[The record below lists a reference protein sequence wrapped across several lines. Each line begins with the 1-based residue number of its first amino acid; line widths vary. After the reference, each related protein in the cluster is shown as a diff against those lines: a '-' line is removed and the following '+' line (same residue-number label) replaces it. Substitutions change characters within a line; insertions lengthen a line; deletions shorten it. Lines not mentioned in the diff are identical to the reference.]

1 MTDDRKDEQR
11 KRPSWQLP
19 QERQPESDAYH
30 IWTPRPLLRS
40 IYWKPD
46 PPPPFETVSSTY
58 EIFVDQRAW
67 LTMHEHV
74 WQTGAER
81 TPFGYLIG
89 DLCEDPNANRRF
101 VTITAAL
108 PARFDFREDA
118 PDQISRE
125 ATLALQLEVERR
137 RGVLAGWY
145 HRHLGGEV
153 AMSESDVATH
163 HQHFSEPW
171 HCAFVFVGGGDRC
184 DGGCFRSTPDAF
196 AGDLLLPF
204 YEMASNESLLARGLK
219 RSYLDWENY
228 TTVDEIR
235 SDPPPRPRIDLPTTP
250 PEAEEPGAEQPEG
263 AETSDTTPAE
273 DRMVVQPFDAD
284 PDQMSAAEAA
294 AAAAEQEQE
303 AVGDTAEPEAEAA
316 GSGDGPE
323 SEMEE
328 VGEPAAEDETPEQH
342 ETPEAEAADVDEAPD
357 AEARELD
364 YEAAIDAVRP
374 ARIELDLEADG
385 PATAPEQAPPPERVP
400 VPERAPPPKQ
410 TPPPEVTA
418 GDALAGAGLE
428 VDDTAP
434 EPRKTRTTRKPGLE
448 ALRDGKKAKVAAMV
462 AGGVLLVAALVAGYV
477 VFSGREATPD
487 ETSSDPAADVEPSLP
502 AEGGA
507 GVDADVTVVTPA
519 QIDSAGRETLGM
531 ISQFYGRSVALDD
544 GQATCEELGE
554 ALIAVEN
561 AWLAYNADFKAR
573 FTSPLPAALAER
585 DERLVAG
592 MRDVERLYD
601 ESECPRP

>member
-1 MTDDRKDEQR
+1 MTDDRKDDQS

-74 WQTGAER
+74 WQTGPEK

-101 VTITAAL
+101 VTVTAAL
-108 PARFDFREDA
+108 PARFDFLESA
-118 PDQISRE
+118 AEQISRE

-153 AMSESDVATH
+153 AMSQSDVATH
-163 HQHFSEPW
+163 HQHFPEPW
-171 HCAFVFVGGGDRC
+171 HCAFVFVGGGDRSA
-184 DGGCFRSTPDAF
+184 GGCFRSTPEAF

-204 YEMASNESLLARGLK
+204 YEMASNESLLARGMK
-219 RSYLDWENY
+219 RSYLDWSNY

-235 SDPPPRPRIDLPTTP
+235 SEPPPRPRIDLPAAAVESETVAAEAA
-250 PEAEEPGAEQPEG
+250 EAEPPQIPKDE
-263 AETSDTTPAE
+263 
-273 DRMVVQPFDAD
+273 RLVVQPFDAD
-284 PDQMSAAEAA
+284 PDEMAVAEAA
-294 AAAAEQEQE
+294 EEPSKP
-303 AVGDTAEPEAEAA
+303 AEPAT
-316 GSGDGPE
+316 PE
-323 SEMEE
+323 SDRDDR
-328 VGEPAAEDETPEQH
+328 PPPETPADRPG
-342 ETPEAEAADVDEAPD
+342 TRADADDEADEAPEEEVD
-357 AEARELD
+357 F
-364 YEAAIDAVRP
+364 EAAIDAVRP
-374 ARIELDLEADG
+374 ARIELDFEIDEPDREQETPRARPAKPAEAKGTAEKPVEVTRPAREPPELTADAALVGAGFETDG
-385 PATAPEQAPPPERVP
+385 APAKAPESRVP
-400 VPERAPPPKQ
+400 
-410 TPPPEVTA
+410 
-418 GDALAGAGLE
+418 
-428 VDDTAP
+428 
-434 EPRKTRTTRKPGLE
+434 RKPRVAAITE
-448 ALRDGKKAKVAAMV
+448 GKRAKVAAAV
-462 AGGVLLVAALVAGYV
+462 GGAVLVVAALVGGYIM
-477 VFSGREATPD
+477 FSDRD
-487 ETSSDPAADVEPSLP
+487 AASEDVEGGRAGEVETGPP
-502 AEGGA
+502 AEGRVGA
-507 GVDADVTVVTPA
+507 EQGAAVTPA
-519 QIDSAGRETLGM
+519 QIDSAGRETLGV
-531 ISQFYGRSVALDD
+531 ISRFYGRSVALDD
-544 GQATCEELGE
+544 GQATCDELGE

-561 AWLAYNADFKAR
+561 AWLTYNADYKAR
-573 FTSPLPAALAER
+573 FTAPLPEPLAQR

>member
-46 PPPPFETVSSTY
+46 PPPPFETVSATY

-74 WQTGAER
+74 WQTGADR

-89 DLCEDPNANRRF
+89 DLCEDPNASRRF

-118 PDQISRE
+118 ADQISRE

-184 DGGCFRSTPDAF
+184 DGGCFRSTPEAF

-235 SDPPPRPRIDLPTTP
+235 SEPPPRPRIELPTP
-250 PEAEEPGAEQPEG
+250 SAPEAEEPEVADEVADEEADDEAPE
-263 AETSDTTPAE
+263 TTPAE
-273 DRMVVQPFDAD
+273 DRIVVQPFDAD

-294 AAAAEQEQE
+294 AATEEEELEPAEE
-303 AVGDTAEPEAEAA
+303 AAEPEAEAA
-316 GSGDGPE
+316 TPDEEPE
-323 SEMEE
+323 AEVADAEE
-328 VGEPAAEDETPEQH
+328 AA
-342 ETPEAEAADVDEAPD
+342 EAEAADADEPGD
-357 AEARELD
+357 LD
-364 YEAAIDAVRP
+364 FEAAIDAVRP
-374 ARIELDLEADG
+374 ARIELDLEGDE
-385 PATAPEQAPPPERVP
+385 PAPPAEPTTPPEPPPPGPPPEEGESESGKP
-400 VPERAPPPKQ
+400 SERPAAE
-410 TPPPEVTA
+410 PPEVTA
-418 GDALAGAGLE
+418 DDALAGAGLE

-434 EPRKTRTTRKPGLE
+434 PPKKVRTARKPGLGI
-448 ALRDGKKAKVAAMV
+448 LRDGRKAKIAA
-462 AGGVLLVAALVAGYV
+462 AIGGGVLVVAALIAGYV
-477 VFSGREATPD
+477 VLSGRDAAPEDPPADRATEGEVAP
-487 ETSSDPAADVEPSLP
+487 P

-507 GVDADVTVVTPA
+507 GVDPDVTVVTPA
-519 QIDSAGRETLGM
+519 QIDSAGRETLGV
-531 ISQFYGRSVALDD
+531 ISRFYGRAVALDD
-544 GQATCEELGE
+544 GQATCEEFGE

-561 AWLAYNADFKAR
+561 AWLAYNADYKAQ
-573 FTSPLPAALAER
+573 FTAPLPAALAER
-585 DERLVAG
+585 DERLYAG

>member
-11 KRPSWQLP
+11 RRPSWQLP

-46 PPPPFETVSSTY
+46 PAPPFETVSATY

-74 WQTGAER
+74 WQTGADR
-81 TPFGYLIG
+81 TPFGYLVG

-108 PARFDFREDA
+108 PARFNFREDA
-118 PDQISRE
+118 TEQISRE

-145 HRHLGGEV
+145 HRHLGGDV
-153 AMSESDVATH
+153 VMSQADGVTH

-184 DGGCFRSTPDAF
+184 DGGCFRSTPEAF

-219 RSYLDWENY
+219 RSYLDWQNY

-235 SDPPPRPRIDLPTTP
+235 PEPPPRPRIEVPTPAATE
-250 PEAEEPGAEQPEG
+250 PEAAEPEGEEPEAAAAGEEAG
-263 AETSDTTPAE
+263 ETAPDGE
-273 DRMVVQPFDAD
+273 RIVVQPFDAD
-284 PDQMSAAEAA
+284 PDQMSAATAA
-294 AAAAEQEQE
+294 TEEDELEPGEQ
-303 AVGDTAEPEAEAA
+303 ADAPEAEDVGA
-316 GSGDGPE
+316 GGAPK
-323 SEMEE
+323 
-328 VGEPAAEDETPEQH
+328 V
-342 ETPEAEAADVDEAPD
+342 EAG
-357 AEARELD
+357 ELD
-364 YEAAIDAVRP
+364 FEAAIDAVRP
-374 ARIELDLEADG
+374 ARIELDFEPG
-385 PATAPEQAPPPERVP
+385 EPRRQVPPPTREPTEAGEPREQSAGEP
-400 VPERAPPPKQ
+400 Q
-410 TPPPEVTA
+410 EVTA
-418 GDALAGAGLE
+418 GDALAGAGFE
-428 VDDTAP
+428 VDDAVL
-434 EPRKTRTTRKPGLE
+434 EPRKEAAARKS
-448 ALRDGKKAKVAAMV
+448 ALGHLRQGNKAKVAATV
-462 AGGVLLVAALVAGYV
+462 GGGLLVVAALAAGYV
-477 VFSGREATPD
+477 LLSGSEATPG
-487 ETSSDPAADVEPSLP
+487 ETPADGPTQ
-502 AEGGA
+502 
-507 GVDADVTVVTPA
+507 ADVTPPAGAGTDVTGVTPA
-519 QIDSAGRETLGM
+519 QIDSAGLETLGV
-531 ISQFYGRSVALDD
+531 ISRFYGRAVALDD

-573 FTSPLPAALAER
+573 FTAPLPAALAER
-585 DERLVAG
+585 DERLYAG

>member
-1 MTDDRKDEQR
+1 MTDDRKDDQS

-58 EIFVDQRAW
+58 EIFFDQRAW

-74 WQTGAER
+74 WQTGTER

-108 PARFDFREDA
+108 PARFDFLENA
-118 PDQISRE
+118 AEQISRE

-153 AMSESDVATH
+153 AMSQSDVATH
-163 HQHFSEPW
+163 HQHFPEPW

-184 DGGCFRSTPDAF
+184 AGGCFRSTPEAF

-219 RSYLDWENY
+219 RSYLDWSNY

-235 SDPPPRPRIDLPTTP
+235 SEPPPRPHIDLPAAAVESETVE
-250 PEAEEPGAEQPEG
+250 PETVEPEVAGAEPPQVPE
-263 AETSDTTPAE
+263 E
-273 DRMVVQPFDAD
+273 DRLVVQPFDAD
-284 PDQMSAAEAA
+284 PYAMAGSEAAE
-294 AAAAEQEQE
+294 EPSKPTEE
-303 AVGDTAEPEAEAA
+303 PSKPAEPAPPASAGDDHPPPEPPADRLEADADTDDEA
-316 GSGDGPE
+316 DEEP
-323 SEMEE
+323 EE
-328 VGEPAAEDETPEQH
+328 VDF
-342 ETPEAEAADVDEAPD
+342 
-357 AEARELD
+357 
-364 YEAAIDAVRP
+364 EAAIDAVRP
-374 ARIELDLEADG
+374 ARIELDFEAEVPDREQEAARARPAEPAEAKRPAEKPVEATRPAREPPELTADAALARAGFETDGAPAKTPASRVPRKPRLEAITG
-385 PATAPEQAPPPERVP
+385 T
-400 VPERAPPPKQ
+400 
-410 TPPPEVTA
+410 
-418 GDALAGAGLE
+418 
-428 VDDTAP
+428 
-434 EPRKTRTTRKPGLE
+434 
-448 ALRDGKKAKVAAMV
+448 KKARVAAAV
-462 AGGVLLVAALVAGYV
+462 GGGVLVVAALVGGYIMFSDRDAASGDTGAGRPAEV
-477 VFSGREATPD
+477 ETELPD
-487 ETSSDPAADVEPSLP
+487 EGGVGAEQGAA
-502 AEGGA
+502 
-507 GVDADVTVVTPA
+507 VVTPA
-519 QIDSAGRETLGM
+519 QVDSAGRETLGV
-531 ISQFYGRSVALDD
+531 ISRFYGRAVALDD
-544 GQATCEELGE
+544 GQGTCDELGQ

-561 AWLAYNADFKAR
+561 AWLTYNADYKAR
-573 FTSPLPAALAER
+573 FTAPLPELLAQR